1 MQDVVFRKRKLP
13 DISHASQHRRAAA
26 ERVAVNTK
34 VTFFFFLVPLM
45 IISFFVRDQVQGSA
59 ADLVK
64 AAMVKVEEGL
74 RLAWPHRK
82 PLKWCR
88 RRQQWSTCG
97 ASLALQL
104 HDELIYE
111 VAGDDVV
118 QVAQIVREAMEDAMV
133 LDVPTPVRLMVGATW
148 GSLREF
154 KL

>member
-1 MQDVVFRKRKLP
+1 MFRKRKLP
-13 DISHASQHRRAAA
+13 DIAHASQHRRAAA

-34 VTFFFFLVPLM
+34 VILSRNSQF
-45 IISFFVRDQVQGSA
+45 ISFDQVQGSA

-64 AAMVKVEEGL
+64 AAMVKVEQGL
-74 RLAWPHRK
+74 KSAWPQRR

-88 RRQQWSTCG
+88 GRQQWSSSG

-111 VAGDDVV
+111 VAGDDIV
-118 QVAQIVREAMEDAMV
+118 QVAQIVREAMEGAML
-133 LDVPTPVRLMVGATW
+133 LDVPTPVRLMVGASW

>member
-1 MQDVVFRKRKLP
+1 MSRKRKLP
-13 DISHASQHRRAAA
+13 DIAHASQHRRAAA

-34 VTFFFFLVPLM
+34 VFLSRNLQL
-45 IISFFVRDQVQGSA
+45 ISFDQVQGSA

-64 AAMVKVEEGL
+64 AAMVKVEQGL
-74 RLAWPHRK
+74 KSAWPQRR
-82 PLKWCR
+82 PLKWCQG
-88 RRQQWSTCG
+88 RQQWSSSG

-111 VAGDDVV
+111 VAGDDIV
-118 QVAQIVREAMEDAMV
+118 QVAQIVREAMEGAML
-133 LDVPTPVRLMVGATW
+133 LDVPTPVRLMVGASW

>member
-1 MQDVVFRKRKLP
+1 
-13 DISHASQHRRAAA
+13 
-26 ERVAVNTK
+26 
-34 VTFFFFLVPLM
+34 
-45 IISFFVRDQVQGSA
+45 
-59 ADLVK
+59 
-64 AAMVKVEEGL
+64 MVKVEEGL

>member
-1 MQDVVFRKRKLP
+1 MFRKRKLP
-13 DISHASQHRRAAA
+13 DIAHASQHRRAAA

-34 VTFFFFLVPLM
+34 VILSHNLQF
-45 IISFFVRDQVQGSA
+45 ISFDQVQGSA

-64 AAMVKVEEGL
+64 AAMVKVEQGL
-74 RLAWPHRK
+74 KSAWPQRR

-88 RRQQWSTCG
+88 GRQQWSSSG

-111 VAGDDVV
+111 VAGDDIV
-118 QVAQIVREAMEDAMV
+118 QVAQIVREAMEGAML
-133 LDVPTPVRLMVGATW
+133 LDVPTPVRLMVGASW

>member
-1 MQDVVFRKRKLP
+1 M
-13 DISHASQHRRAAA
+13 
-26 ERVAVNTK
+26 
-34 VTFFFFLVPLM
+34 
-45 IISFFVRDQVQGSA
+45 QGSA

>member
-1 MQDVVFRKRKLP
+1 MFRKRKLP
-13 DISHASQHRRAAA
+13 DIAHASQHRRAAA

-34 VTFFFFLVPLM
+34 VTFTLHISQFL
-45 IISFFVRDQVQGSA
+45 SFDQVQGSA

-64 AAMVKVEEGL
+64 AAMVKVEQGL
-74 RLAWPHRK
+74 RSAWPQRR

-88 RRQQWSTCG
+88 RRQQWSSCG

-111 VAGDDVV
+111 VAGDDIV
-118 QVAQIVREAMEDAMV
+118 QVAQIVREAMEGAML
-133 LDVPTPVRLMVGATW
+133 LDVPTPVRLMVGASW